1 MSRLPS
7 ALGRRTDSALHP
19 IRAGER
25 RLADA
30 QHGATLVMLG
40 VTGLLIVAMAL
51 AALISIGRL
60 L

>member
-7 ALGRRTDSALHP
+7 ALGRRADSTHP
-19 IRAGER
+19 IHAGDR

-40 VTGLLIVAMAL
+40 VTGLLIAAMAL